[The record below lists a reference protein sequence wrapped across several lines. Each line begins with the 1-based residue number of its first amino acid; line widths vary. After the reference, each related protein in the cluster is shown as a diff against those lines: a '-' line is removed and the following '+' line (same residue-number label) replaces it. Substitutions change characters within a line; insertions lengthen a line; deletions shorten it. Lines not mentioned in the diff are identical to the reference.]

1 MPNTDLITRMREFF
15 QRLFENLKDGFLFLG
30 GPLDIL
36 VAVLDIVLT
45 SFIIYYLLK
54 LLRDSRAW
62 QLLKGILL
70 IIVLAFTSSMIGLSS
85 LGFLLNRTISILA
98 IAIVVIFQPELR
110 RALET
115 VGRSSF
121 NVLTQ
126 VTEGDSESITSQLIE
141 SIVTACHNMSE
152 TRTGALI
159 VIERSTPLGDLKSQE
174 NAVVLDAVLSA
185 TSLQQIFYLG
195 SPLHDGAVL
204 IRDGKIAAARIHIPL
219 SDNYHLRRDLGTR
232 HRAAIGASEMGDTIA
247 VVCSEERGTISMAV
261 DGRLYVLDNSDALRT
276 HLHRLLIR
284 DTDGQRFSFLR
295 RRPETTGDTA
305 PKKQRAA
312 LVALS
317 VLISMVLWFFVQVQV
332 NPLETKVYTVPL
344 QYDAMLDMREKGFEI
359 QYPVRSI
366 QVTLKARK
374 NVLDKLNTRDI
385 TAYLDLNEVETEG
398 LQVLDVHVATA
409 STLYTRVENM
419 NPSVMTLAVRPAE
432 YLAEDEAEETP

>member
-185 TSLQQIFYLG
+185 TSLQQIF
-195 SPLHDGAVL
+195 
-204 IRDGKIAAARIHIPL
+204 
-219 SDNYHLRRDLGTR
+219 
-232 HRAAIGASEMGDTIA
+232 
-247 VVCSEERGTISMAV
+247 
-261 DGRLYVLDNSDALRT
+261 
-276 HLHRLLIR
+276 
-284 DTDGQRFSFLR
+284 
-295 RRPETTGDTA
+295 
-305 PKKQRAA
+305 
-312 LVALS
+312 
-317 VLISMVLWFFVQVQV
+317 
-332 NPLETKVYTVPL
+332 
-344 QYDAMLDMREKGFEI
+344 
-359 QYPVRSI
+359 
-366 QVTLKARK
+366 
-374 NVLDKLNTRDI
+374 
-385 TAYLDLNEVETEG
+385 
-398 LQVLDVHVATA
+398 
-409 STLYTRVENM
+409 
-419 NPSVMTLAVRPAE
+419 
-432 YLAEDEAEETP
+432 